1 MKHFKQLRIWQ
12 TGIEIAL
19 CCFKLT
25 NSFPTDERYSLG
37 NQIRRSAYSIPS
49 NIAEGSSRSSQK
61 DHLRFIEIAIGSAFE
76 LETQL
81 ILARNFYPDLSEKV
95 NEVQIL
101 LTSEMKMLQTFSQK
115 IKNDLVI

>member
-12 TGIEIAL
+12 LGIDISL
-19 CCFKLT
+19 RCFRLT
-25 NSFPTDERYSLG
+25 SNFPTDERYSLG

-81 ILARNFYPDLSEKV
+81 ILSGNFYPDLSELV
-95 NEVQIL
+95 NEIQTL
-101 LTSEMKMLQTFSQK
+101 LTSEMKMMQTYSQK
-115 IKNDLVI
+115 IRNDQVM